1 MPGASSG
8 VVSALSVYV
17 EPLAADA
24 RVGVI
29 GDVELGLHE
38 RLLELGAR
46 TVHLFD
52 PDPERVARTA
62 DEVPRGVSVRMLRDD
77 FDVRDG
83 AFDLVIIPDLGILPD
98 PAAAVVRLRRVID
111 PRGAVVAMGR
121 ARMEKRDDDARNEGD
136 GGDDD
141 RFPELAPAVVE
152 YAELYDLF
160 ALQFESVTMTGVLPF
175 AGVVF
180 AELGAG
186 DDLAVSVDTRLVDP
200 DPPSVFVVVAGRE
213 SSALDPYA
221 IVQVATSSSPAD
233 APSAEDAEAEEVDV
247 DALDTIAIDIPIL
260 PGLTAES
267 HRRDHDVATAFAA
280 MQLKAELLAAQL
292 DEHRARLS
300 IDGIRAAEHADRVEQ
315 IALEREAA
323 LTRAAELEGVLV
335 AAQQALGGLER
346 RLVAAEEGMLERD
359 DQIAALNA
367 ELDARTHN
375 GQELT
380 TESVDV
386 SPSVNDPH
394 PQVAELLAR
403 AERAEASLA
412 LHVADLAQLSE
423 AQAAETHALEEQLR
437 DRARVIAAMDKELA
451 RREQLVREL
460 VHSLEEARDNAALAG
475 GAGHVFEAAPIMPG
489 VAPEEVARL
498 RRKLDELAL
507 EVARREGELV
517 AQAWWITE
525 LENEKARLLSSARAK
540 QAPAPSPAPSPA
552 DAPAGGGSRG
562 PDLERELAR
571 TRDELDAL
579 RQALTQE
586 HSARVAAGSGE
597 ELARARAELARQA
610 ALLEQIKGRGT
621 HPEG

>member
-1 MPGASSG
+1 MALDPSQDPAGGDRDQVAGGSSA

-17 EPLAADA
+17 EPLVADA
-24 RVGVI
+24 RVAVI

-77 FDVRDG
+77 FDVRDA
-83 AFDLVIIPDLGILPD
+83 AFDLVVIPDLGILPD
-98 PAAAVVRLRRVID
+98 PAGSVVRLRRVVD
-111 PRGAVVAMGR
+111 ARGAVVAMGR
-121 ARMEKRDDDARNEGD
+121 ARTQQQQ
-136 GGDDD
+136 D
-141 RFPELAPAVVE
+141 RVPEHGERESFPELAPAVVE

-160 ALQFESVTMTGVLPF
+160 ALQFESVTMAGVLPF

-186 DDLAVSVDTRLVDP
+186 DDLAVSVDTRLVVP

-213 SSALDPYA
+213 DSALDPYA
-221 IVQVATSSSPAD
+221 IIQVE
-233 APSAEDAEAEEVDV
+233 PSLDVEELVEEIDV
-247 DALDTIAIDIPIL
+247 ESLDTIAIEIPL
-260 PGLTAES
+260 LTREVD
-267 HRRDHDVATAFAA
+267 RRDREVAAAFAA

-292 DEHRARLS
+292 DEHRSRLAA
-300 IDGIRAAEHADRVEQ
+300 IDSRSADEAGRLEHVS
-315 IALEREAA
+315 LERDAA
-323 LTRAAELEGVLV
+323 LTRASELEGVLV

-346 RLVAAEEGMLERD
+346 RLVAAEQGMLERD

-367 ELDARTHN
+367 ELDARTNN

-380 TESVDV
+380 AEIVDPV
-386 SPSVNDPH
+386 AI
-394 PQVAELLAR
+394 AELIAR
-403 AERAEASLA
+403 AERAERSLA

-423 AQAAETHALEEQLR
+423 AQAAETHMLEDQLR
-437 DRARVIAAMDKELA
+437 ERARVIAATDKELA

-460 VHSLEEARDNAALAG
+460 VSSLEEARDNAAAAG
-475 GAGHVFEAAPIMPG
+475 GAAHVFEAAPSMPG

-498 RRKLDELAL
+498 RRKLDDLAL
-507 EVARREGELV
+507 AVARREGELV
-517 AQAWWITE
+517 AQAWRITE
-525 LENEKARLLSSARAK
+525 LENDKTRLLAARAAPL
-540 QAPAPSPAPSPA
+540 APAAALAS
-552 DAPAGGGSRG
+552 APAARAADPGRSS
-562 PDLERELAR
+562 DLERELAR

-586 HSARVAAGSGE
+586 HSARMAAESGE
-597 ELARARAELARQA
+597 ELSRARAELARQA
-610 ALLEQIKGRGT
+610 ALLEQIKGQRT
-621 HPEG
+621 HP